1 MLCLYRCGFG
11 LAFFSISLLLSA
23 APAQKKDPAYDLL
36 IRNGKIVDGS
46 GNPWH
51 YGDVAVRADKIV
63 AMGRM
68 LPGSAKR
75 EIDAR
80 GLVVAPGFID
90 IHSHSDF
97 LLLED
102 GDAQSKI
109 RQGVT
114 TEVLGESSSAGPY
127 QGPMIPPK
135 VMLGGKETRWTT
147 LGEYLDITER
157 AGVATNVASFVG
169 LGNIWKSVVGNS
181 HQRPTPAQF
190 EQMKALVEE
199 AMKQGAMGL
208 SCMLAMPPDSLAT
221 TDELVELCKVAA
233 RYGGIFVVHI
243 RNEGTDVMAAVK
255 EAIEIGRR
263 AGIKVEIL
271 HIKIADQLLWGRMNE
286 VVKLVD
292 DARKSGV
299 DIGANIYPYTRG
311 NNNLSSI
318 LPPWAHEGGIA
329 KMLGRLKDPK
339 ERVKLK
345 KDIRE
350 GIPGWYNHYTAVGG
364 DWSRMLISANN
375 NYQGLTMERILALR
389 TKDKKPPPDLLEE
402 FFDLLLEEGG
412 SVSTVYDHHTEK
424 DMNLAMVQP
433 WCSIGSDGQAFATDG
448 PLKRGHPHPRSF
460 GTFPRVLGVYV
471 RERGLLRLEEAV
483 RKMTSQNAAKLGLF
497 DRGLLRP
504 GNYADITLFDP
515 DRVID
520 KATYTKPFQYSEG
533 IEYVIVNGQLVL
545 ERGKHHGVRPGRAL
559 RHNTGQKKQ

>member
-1 MLCLYRCGFG
+1 MLHPHRCAFV
-11 LAFFSISLLLSA
+11 LAFFLIPFLILA
-23 APAQKKDPAYDLL
+23 APAQKKDPDYDLL

-51 YGDVAVRADKIV
+51 YGDVAIRRDKIV

-97 LLLED
+97 PLLED

-127 QGPMIPPK
+127 QGPLIPPK
-135 VMLGGKETRWTT
+135 VMVGGKETRWTT
-147 LGEYLDITER
+147 LGEYFDITER
-157 AGVATNVASFVG
+157 AGIATNVASFVG
-169 LGNIWKSVVGNS
+169 LGNIWKSVMGTS

-199 AMKQGAMGL
+199 AMKQGASGL

-233 RYGGIFVVHI
+233 RYGGVFVVHI
-243 RNEGTDVMAAVK
+243 RNEGTEVMAAVK

-286 VVKLVD
+286 MVKLVD

-299 DIGANIYPYTRG
+299 DMGADVYPYTRG

-318 LPPWAHEGGIA
+318 LPPWAHEGGTA
-329 KMLGRLKDPK
+329 KMLARLKDPK

-375 NYQGLTMERILALR
+375 NYQGLTMDRILALR
-389 TKDKKPPPDLLEE
+389 TKDKKPPPDLLDE

-424 DMNLAMVQP
+424 DMNLALVQP
-433 WCSIGSDGQAFATDG
+433 WCSIGSDGQALATEG

-504 GNYADITLFDP
+504 GSYADVTVFDP

-559 RHNTGQKKQ
+559 RNTAGKQV